1 MCVPGTIAGSRAR
14 RLGDSESVKRRIAFI
29 NYFCPHYRLR
39 LFEELARRMEVDFY
53 FFADERER
61 YWNRKIPLVRE
72 GAFRRVELRRIR
84 VLGQALTPGI
94 APALSRMRYD
104 AVVKCLNGRLML
116 PLVYFTC
123 RLRGVPL
130 VIWTG
135 MWYHPQTRFHR
146 LTRPL
151 TEALYRRADAIVTYG
166 SHVKR
171 FVCEV
176 DGVDAAKVFVAG
188 QAVDAQR
195 FKELTPTM
203 QGDPEVLFIGQFEDR
218 KGVFDLLDAFGSL
231 PGESLKLSLVG
242 NGTLEEA
249 IRERA
254 AADPRVRIIGFVP
267 QEELPERLAR
277 VRCLVLPS
285 VTTDLD
291 REPWGLVVN
300 EAMHAGIPVIAT
312 DTVGAA
318 AGELVLDGRN
328 GYVVP
333 ERDPAALANAIERL
347 TSDRELALA
356 LGRRARED
364 ADRFNY
370 ARMADAFEGAVEYA
384 IARHAP
390 AGAQRT

>member
-1 MCVPGTIAGSRAR
+1 VLSRA
-14 RLGDSESVKRRIAFI
+14 
-29 NYFCPHYRLR
+29 
-39 LFEELARRMEVDFY
+39 
-53 FFADERER
+53 
-61 YWNRKIPLVRE
+61 
-72 GAFRRVELRRIR
+72 
-84 VLGQALTPGI
+84 
-94 APALSRMRYD
+94 RYD

-151 TEALYRRADAIVTYG
+151 TESLYRRADAIVTYG

-176 DGVDAAKVFVAG
+176 EGVDPAKVFVAG
-188 QAVDAQR
+188 QAVEADR
-195 FKELTPTM
+195 FKGVTPTM
-203 QGDPEVLFIGQFEDR
+203 QEDPEVLFIGQFEDR
-218 KGVFDLLDAFGSL
+218 KGVFDLLDAFRSL

-242 NGTLEEA
+242 NGTLEQA
-249 IRERA
+249 IRQRA
-254 AADPRVRIIGFVP
+254 QADPRVQIIGFVP
-267 QEELPERLAR
+267 QAELPERLAQA
-277 VRCLVLPS
+277 RCLVLPS

-318 AGELVLDGRN
+318 AGELVRDGRN

-333 ERDPAALANAIERL
+333 ERDPVALAQAIGRL
-347 TSDRELALA
+347 LDDRELALSM
-356 LGRRARED
+356 GRQARED
-364 ADRFNY
+364 AERFNY
-370 ARMADAFEGAVEYA
+370 AAMADAFQGAVEHA
-384 IARHAP
+384 IERHAP
-390 AGAQRT
+390 ADA